1 MFLRILNISLIAAT
15 MAGAVVL
22 FNVKYE
28 VADYRAKVKFLENQ
42 LIAEGEAINDLKA
55 EWSYLNRPERLKE
68 LATRYLQL
76 EPVHVQQIVTMND
89 LPGRTRNFS
98 PDLPLPL
105 GGYAGIGS
113 PSSRIQ

>member
-1 MFLRILNISLIAAT
+1 MFLKLLNISLVAAS

-28 VADYRAKVKFLENQ
+28 VADYIAKVKSLENQ
-42 LIAEGEAINDLKA
+42 LVAEREAINDLNA

-68 LATRYLQL
+68 LAARYLDL
-76 EPVHVQQIVTMND
+76 EPLHVQQIVSMND

-113 PSSRIQ
+113 TSSRIQ